1 MQRILRKRIG
11 RNFKANIFQYL
22 TLMALIML
30 SMFLIVGIVSAA
42 DTVIVQSEA
51 YQEDHHVEDGS
62 FSTFVPLKKEEL
74 EKVEDLGLQVEKMF
88 YQDFKVK
95 TGGTLRVFQHR
106 QKINQQSYIEG
117 KEGSDDDVVIERRYS
132 EVHHVALGDKIRIGN
147 KEFTVSGISVT
158 PDYEAS
164 LNNMSDASVD
174 SKTFGVAWVSEK
186 SYQAL
191 KESKTSIKAEVYNYA
206 YLKNKE
212 VSDKK
217 MKDTIANL
225 EMHVPRADNP
235 RIGAAKLDQ
244 VTNKQSGMFAGVI
257 VIALL
262 SYVISVFVSHEIEKD
277 QSVIGTLYALGVKKK
292 DLLLHYLCLPVLVSF
307 VAGAIGM
314 CFGFTDFMID
324 LQLQN
329 CLLYYSLPLM
339 ETIHPLYVIVYACVM
354 PAFVAALVNC
364 VVIFKKLNQPAL
376 RLIRMESKQRRV
388 SHRKIRTKN
397 FVRMFQKRQ
406 FLREMRSSITVL
418 LSMFIACLLLMLGLD
433 IYAMCHNV
441 SVDNK
446 RDVPFEYMYTLKYPP
461 ATISDD
467 YEKVVSKQGEI
478 ASVGTTFDVSI
489 LGVDDTKSFFD
500 VKLKESKKNVT
511 ISSSIASKF
520 QLDVG
525 DSFEVKEKGEKKTHT
540 FVVDAI
546 TQYAPSFY
554 IFMDQEEMR
563 DLFDIEEDYYNVVFT
578 DEKADIDPNYVYA
591 ITSKQDIFDASSI
604 YLELMWGMIYMMVG
618 VSTLIFVAVMY
629 LMMKVMIERSAQSIS
644 LLTIFGYRAK
654 EIRKIYLDGNFVLV
668 ALGMPIILVLSKIII
683 DAIYPYMV
691 TDVAS
696 SMNLTMSPSFFI
708 LIYAVVIV
716 LYFIIHQVLMRK
728 IKSVTPAV
736 VLKNRE

>member
-11 RNFKANIFQYL
+11 RNFKENIFQYL

-51 YQEDHHVEDGS
+51 YQEDHRVEDGS
-62 FSTFVPLKKEEL
+62 FSTFIPLSDQDL
-74 EKVEDLGLQVEKMF
+74 EKVEGVGLEVEEMF

-95 TGGTLRVFQHR
+95 TGGTLRVFEHR
-106 QKINQQSYIEG
+106 TNINTESYVDG
-117 KEGSDDDVVIERRYS
+117 KAGNDDEVVIERRYS
-132 EVHHVALGDKIRIGN
+132 EVHHLSVGDKLRIGN
-147 KEFTVSGISVT
+147 KEFRVSGIAVT
-158 PDYEAS
+158 PDYEAP

-174 SKTFGVAWVSEK
+174 SKTFGVAWVNEK

-191 KESKTSIKAEVYNYA
+191 KDSKESMKAEAYQYA
-206 YLKNKE
+206 YIKNKE

-217 MKDTIANL
+217 IKDSIAAL

-314 CFGFTDFMID
+314 CLGFTDFMID

-339 ETIHPLYVIVYACVM
+339 NTIHPVYVIIYACVM
-354 PAFVAALVNC
+354 PALVAALVNC
-364 VVIFKKLNQPAL
+364 IVIFKKLNQPAL
-376 RLIRMESKQRRV
+376 RLIRMESKQRKV

-406 FLREMRSSITVL
+406 FLREMRSSFTVL
-418 LSMFIACLLLMLGLD
+418 LSMFIASLLLMLGLD

-461 ATISDD
+461 ATLSED

-489 LGVDDTKSFFD
+489 LGVDDEDSFFD
-500 VKLKESKKNVT
+500 VNLKKSKKNVT

-520 QLDVG
+520 NLDVG
-525 DSFEVKEKGEKKTHT
+525 DCFEVKEKGEKKTHT
-540 FVVDAI
+540 FIVDAI
-546 TQYAPSFY
+546 TQYSPSFY
-554 IFMDQEEMR
+554 VFMD
-563 DLFDIEEDYYNVVFT
+563 
-578 DEKADIDPNYVYA
+578 
-591 ITSKQDIFDASSI
+591 
-604 YLELMWGMIYMMVG
+604 
-618 VSTLIFVAVMY
+618 
-629 LMMKVMIERSAQSIS
+629 
-644 LLTIFGYRAK
+644 
-654 EIRKIYLDGNFVLV
+654 
-668 ALGMPIILVLSKIII
+668 
-683 DAIYPYMV
+683 
-691 TDVAS
+691 
-696 SMNLTMSPSFFI
+696 
-708 LIYAVVIV
+708 
-716 LYFIIHQVLMRK
+716 
-728 IKSVTPAV
+728 
-736 VLKNRE
+736 